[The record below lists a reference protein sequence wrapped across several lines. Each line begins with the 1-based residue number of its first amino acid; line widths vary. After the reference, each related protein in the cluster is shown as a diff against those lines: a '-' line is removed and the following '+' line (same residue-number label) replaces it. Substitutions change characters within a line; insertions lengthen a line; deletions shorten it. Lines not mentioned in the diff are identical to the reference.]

1 MYVDSVGSSFF
12 IISFVNVE
20 HNSGL
25 TKELNERFPSE
36 KPFTIRGG
44 LHYFGL
50 AKRIHSDFC
59 EQFCL
64 RKGIVKAAA
73 V

>member
-1 MYVDSVGSSFF
+1 VPNQVWAGESWFRN
-12 IISFVNVE
+12 IRNVE

-25 TKELNERFPSE
+25 TKEPNERFHSE
-36 KPFTIRGG
+36 KPFTIRG

-50 AKRIHSDFC
+50 AKRIHSDFY
-59 EQFCL
+59 EQFFL